1 MADNERKRPAPL
13 SSPTSSHYTVHDALI
28 SNDSSHPNKKLN
40 AAGSHSSFPAA
51 IPGVLHNI
59 NLLAARH
66 PILATASH
74 SALSISTDSPDN
86 DGLDPKS
93 LEATILA
100 FQKKAIWT
108 QMEEYQRQLQRAND
122 SLNALESRALS
133 AESAISSVTSFVESI
148 HQTLV
153 TITQSPE
160 LLGPSLSDTSHS
172 ELATAASSLLFQLN
186 LLSSTSPSKHP
197 HSLLSTWSRSLTQQ
211 WLSIS
216 HLLNNI
222 CLIISKKG
230 KLSPDIDSALSR
242 IMSLTTETTRLQY
255 QVAQQHGH
263 IESLEAKFE
272 ATEALLRRTEKKLDR
287 LKIQGVSGLAN
298 VVETGSNGTGD
309 SSASTHTGILDG
321 VANPNTINSNN
332 LSSRET
338 SAMISE
344 EKYVE
349 AMRLAELRLNEI
361 QLLKKDR
368 ILLQNDLNT
377 LRIEL
382 EDARS
387 SQLRIADM
395 DRQIRY
401 EISQQEALR
410 TELERILMENQTL
423 NSDRRVFTEQVRTIE
438 AKERKILESEY
449 RKLELDLHRIRTGR
463 DALQKTLDERI
474 VKDDLEIKQ
483 HQELKVIADTRS
495 NRIITLEAE
504 VQRLKMR
511 LAADSGERGLLEF
524 FDENPQENPYLVLKD
539 QITKLKAQREHF
551 EKLAKSLQSNDAL
564 AELSARLSSVE
575 EDRQALAEKL
585 ERYNTMYESIDL
597 ESKTLLEDQTKKL
610 HDLSTKCEYYQK
622 TESRLLTEIETIGKA
637 WADLEGQNSKRVTNL
652 AEKEDH
658 IMRLLAEKAKYEQK
672 FALLSK
678 QSTTYNNMGIA
689 LRRQSDKQ
697 LEQIRKQEEIE
708 KNMSMQLQVL
718 EKEAAAKAP
727 LLEKEKRKV
736 ADLMQQVSQYKERFD
751 RASQRCD
758 QLVTVVKQKT
768 ELVEHELD
776 AKRRLQEQMD
786 LLKKKLETVTN
797 TQPQGDASLLKQLE
811 EYKLLLKCQSCSN
824 NFKSHVLLKCM
835 HTFW

>member
-93 LEATILA
+93 LEIKLVLIFKLVLFSKLSTFIRLQ
-100 FQKKAIWT
+100 FWLFKKKQYGLRWKNI
-108 QMEEYQRQLQRAND
+108 ND
-122 SLNALESRALS
+122 SYKEQT
-133 AESAISSVTSFVESI
+133 II

-504 VQRLKMR
+504 
-511 LAADSGERGLLEF
+511 
-524 FDENPQENPYLVLKD
+524 ENPYLVLKD

-824 NFKSHVLLKCM
+824 NFKSHVLLKSKIASTRSTA
-835 HTFW
+835 HGSGNVQHAAQRLVNRT